1 MRTPDGH
8 LFFLSFAKNPQT
20 LERNGA
26 LGEIRTHNLLIR
38 RTNFLKIYNY
48 LKITATIK
56 SRLCRFFIVGDY
68 FGLLLKFVAECPKSV
83 PQNYNLIRQVNY
95 LDILRK
101 CFQHQACLF
110 YTICKYEEE

>member
-48 LKITATIK
+48 LKITVTIK

-68 FGLLLKFVAECPKSV
+68 SDLLPKFMAKFPTSV
-83 PQNYNLIRQVNY
+83 PWKFISNQKFSAIGRE
-95 LDILRK
+95 
-101 CFQHQACLF
+101 LF
-110 YTICKYEEE
+110 